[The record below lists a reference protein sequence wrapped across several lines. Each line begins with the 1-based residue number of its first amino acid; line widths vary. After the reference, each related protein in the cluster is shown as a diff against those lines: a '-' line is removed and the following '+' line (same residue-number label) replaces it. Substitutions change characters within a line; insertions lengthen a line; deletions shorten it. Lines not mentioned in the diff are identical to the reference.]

1 MDDRPARVAWS
12 ALYAAVAAAIV
23 WYRFVTPVRQAL
35 RHRLRVE
42 QVVPEGTR
50 RGLGRA
56 RPAGTST
63 SCGAEAGQFF
73 RVRFLARGLWWASN
87 PYSLSAA
94 VQPTRI
100 RITVK
105 DLGDHSAAAGP
116 AAARHPGRR
125 RGPVRGAHRGPAPA
139 AGRCC

>member
-1 MDDRPARVAWS
+1 MNDRPARVAWS

-35 RHRLRVE
+35 RHRVRVE
-42 QVVPEGTR
+42 QVVPEAPGVVSVV
-50 RGLGRA
+50 LAGRHLDEL
-56 RPAGTST
+56 R
-63 SCGAEAGQFF
+63 AEAGQFF

-94 VQPTRI
+94 VQPTRL

-105 DLGDHSAAAGP
+105 ELGEHSAAAGP

-125 RGPVRGAHRGPAPA
+125 RGPVRGAHRGPGAG